1 MDAAADRARSG
12 HGRRGWDAWGQ
23 WRRTRP
29 FWGALF
35 VLVGGA
41 EILLT
46 EGAALPL
53 IIHIGLQGFAAYV
66 VPIVL
71 VLTGLLLL
79 FHPVQRTFYSL
90 LAIILALGSWVTSN
104 LGGFFLGMLIGVIGG
119 SLAFAWQPRQQFD
132 REERRGKPRA
142 TRKTSIGL
150 ALIRREGPAHDG
162 PAGGGR
168 RGARSANPR
177 SPDSGPSEPQIR

>member
-1 MDAAADRARSG
+1 
-12 HGRRGWDAWGQ
+12 
-23 WRRTRP
+23 
-29 FWGALF
+29 

-71 VLTGLLLL
+71 VLAGLLLL

-90 LAIILALGSWVTSN
+90 LAIILALGSWITSN

-119 SLAFAWQPRQQFD
+119 SLAFAWRPRQQYD
-132 REERRGKPRA
+132 QEEGRGKSPSA
-142 TRKTSIGL
+142 HKTSIGL
-150 ALIRREGPAHDG
+150 ALIRREGRAHDG
-162 PAGGGR
+162 PADAGR
-168 RGARSANPR
+168 RGVRSADPE
-177 SPDSGPSEPQIR
+177 SPDSGPSEPQVR